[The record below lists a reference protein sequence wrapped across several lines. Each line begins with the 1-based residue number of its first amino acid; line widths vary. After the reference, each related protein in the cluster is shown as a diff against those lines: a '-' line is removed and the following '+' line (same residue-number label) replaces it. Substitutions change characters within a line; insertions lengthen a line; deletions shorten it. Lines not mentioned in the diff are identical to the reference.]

1 MVHLKSNMDI
11 FIACKDM
18 LNAGLNCDLKSN
30 MDRFID
36 MPIYYDL
43 EDYSNLKSNMDRF
56 IGNAPGE
63 IHHVDRVF
71 KIQYG

>member
-1 MVHLKSNMDI
+1 MDR

-18 LNAGLNCDLKSN
+18 LNAGLNCD
-30 MDRFID
+30 
-36 MPIYYDL
+36 
-43 EDYSNLKSNMDRF
+43 LKSNMDRF

>member
-1 MVHLKSNMDI
+1 MVHLKSNMDR

-56 IGNAPGE
+56 IAKNYQTSDEVLKG
-63 IHHVDRVF
+63 F